1 MMGEHNL
8 YCEADTEFWKE
19 LQNRE
24 EYDTWVA
31 KRISSPYPDELWW
44 VLDGKMSTK
53 GLIPSRI
60 LWHFGSN
67 HLRAP
72 RLYNKMK
79 GYRALDICSS
89 YGVSAR
95 EFCARHSLVDVIEF
109 EYFQAQIVKR
119 NLKDWGYG
127 DKVSVR
133 HTNDLTNIDYTAY
146 DSVRFGLK
154 EIEHLFWNKPLELM
168 KVPTL
173 CFEFDTNPII
183 VETLYKEGYRKG
195 SKYTSCDVFTKHK

>member
-8 YCEADTEFWKE
+8 YCEADTEYWQSLE
-19 LQNRE
+19 NRQL
-24 EYDTWVA
+24 YDTWVA
-31 KRISSPYPDELWW
+31 KKINSPYPGEMWW

-60 LWHFGSN
+60 LWHFSN

-72 RLYNKMK
+72 RLYNKIK
-79 GYRALDICSS
+79 GNRALDICSS
-89 YGVSAR
+89 YGISAR
-95 EFCARHSLVDVIEF
+95 EFCCRHSAVDVIEF

-154 EIEHLFWNKPLELM
+154 EIEHLFWNNPLELM

-173 CFEFDTNPII
+173 CFEFNTNPII

-195 SKYTSCDVFTKHK
+195 SKYTSCDVFKKHK